1 MAEKRQVER
10 EARRVERAKR
20 RAALVTVTEKKCPC
34 CHQVLNSDA
43 FPIDVT
49 KPDHLTT
56 MCGICKRTGRNKTP
70 RLQDECKHCHA
81 VKPIEEFELRT
92 GRIKRGRVC
101 RECRLYYLKT
111 KHKEYKSNDPI
122 AYRIIGAQ
130 RMRKW
135 TSANRE
141 VARQRSRHQ
150 RIIRPD
156 FVNARLKRWRANN
169 PSKVKVDSH
178 LRRARKLAAPG
189 VFTQSHIKDKFK
201 LQEGLCYYCY
211 CNISDYYEI
220 EHKIPLA
227 RGGSNWPANICLSC
241 KSCNRRKHSKTPKE
255 FKQYL
260 QEN

>member
-1 MAEKRQVER
+1 MQTTSSSPAQTATGTSPTRCPGSTVRPALKKDVGGMAEKRQVER

-111 KHKEYKSNDPI
+111 KHKE
-122 AYRIIGAQ
+122 
-130 RMRKW
+130 
-135 TSANRE
+135 
-141 VARQRSRHQ
+141 
-150 RIIRPD
+150 
-156 FVNARLKRWRANN
+156 
-169 PSKVKVDSH
+169 
-178 LRRARKLAAPG
+178 
-189 VFTQSHIKDKFK
+189 
-201 LQEGLCYYCY
+201 
-211 CNISDYYEI
+211 
-220 EHKIPLA
+220 
-227 RGGSNWPANICLSC
+227 
-241 KSCNRRKHSKTPKE
+241 
-255 FKQYL
+255 
-260 QEN
+260 